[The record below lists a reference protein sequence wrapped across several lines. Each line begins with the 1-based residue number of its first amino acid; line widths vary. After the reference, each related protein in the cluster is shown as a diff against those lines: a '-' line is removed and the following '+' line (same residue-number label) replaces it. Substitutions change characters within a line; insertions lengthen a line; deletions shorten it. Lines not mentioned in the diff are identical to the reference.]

1 MKKENFVSLI
11 LGMIGGVLFALG
23 MCMCLLPEWNAFSQG
38 LIIGLNGV
46 AILIAMLL
54 IRRRM
59 LGKPRI
65 TLSKKAV
72 GIIALAAAG
81 MLFFGAGLAMVLLK
95 TEWLISGILV
105 GLLGMVL
112 LVCLIPLIKGLQ

>member
-38 LIIGLNGV
+38 LIIGLNGL

-65 TLSKKAV
+65 TLSKKTV

-95 TEWLISGILV
+95 TEWLIPGILV

>member
-65 TLSKKAV
+65 TLSKKTV